1 MRARNTWAIYLSFF
15 IALTLSA
22 LPVPEAVQW
31 WRPEWAVLILVYWLV
46 ALPERVGLGTAWGLG
61 ILMDALEGSLLGLN
75 ALGMTLV
82 AYVTLLSYQ
91 RIRMFTV
98 IQQGALLFA
107 LVALHQLISHWIKG
121 ILGLSVQNV
130 MFLIPAFVSALI
142 WPVIFVVLRGVRR
155 QFDVR

>member
-1 MRARNTWAIYLSFF
+1 MRARNIWVVYLSFVV
-15 IALTLSA
+15 ALILSA
-22 LPVPEAVQW
+22 LPVPETVQW
-31 WRPEWAVLILVYWLV
+31 WRPEWAVLILIYWLV
-46 ALPERVGLGTAWGLG
+46 ALPERVGLGTAWCLG
-61 ILMDALEGSLLGLN
+61 ILLDALEGSLLGLN
-75 ALGMTLV
+75 ALGLTIV
-82 AYVTLLSYQ
+82 TYVTLLSYQ

-98 IQQGALLFA
+98 LQQSVLLFA